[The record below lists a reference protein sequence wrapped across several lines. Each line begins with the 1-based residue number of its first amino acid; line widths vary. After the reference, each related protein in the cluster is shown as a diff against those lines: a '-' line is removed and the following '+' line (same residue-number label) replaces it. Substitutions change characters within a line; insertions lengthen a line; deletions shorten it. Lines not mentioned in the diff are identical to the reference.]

1 MHVKLTAY
9 TEICKNQNWIW
20 TDFDNAN
27 CQDIYAA
34 ISVSFQLIVHLFSQT
49 YEMDDI
55 NLHYRF
61 LNWRRR
67 IREIREVRAVRY
79 QERYK
84 RMLKNGD
91 TLRYVGLPS
100 EWPSLC
106 SFSSVFGNQLLACV
120 NPPSFYGKFLHC
132 FSFILI
138 YLYILNC
145 TTIHPHR
152 YQWAG
157 LVSVKHYVCVYLSH

>member
-1 MHVKLTAY
+1 MLYSAICCYLGNKHVDCC
-9 TEICKNQNWIW
+9 I
-20 TDFDNAN
+20 
-27 CQDIYAA
+27 
-34 ISVSFQLIVHLFSQT
+34 

-91 TLRYVGLPS
+91 TLSYQGHSDEVGCYVAPRPLSKGNCYFEQFELISMPY
-100 EWPSLC
+100 
-106 SFSSVFGNQLLACV
+106 SFTGYRL
-120 NPPSFYGKFLHC
+120 
-132 FSFILI
+132 
-138 YLYILNC
+138 
-145 TTIHPHR
+145 
-152 YQWAG
+152 
-157 LVSVKHYVCVYLSH
+157 